1 MYNLLKSV
9 QSHQALSI
17 TIEMDIPGDY
27 KKGEVRLRGVYVRMN
42 IKWIPYERIYTQK

>member
-1 MYNLLKSV
+1 M
-9 QSHQALSI
+9 QSYQALSI
-17 TIEMDIPGDY
+17 TIEVDILGDY

>member
-9 QSHQALSI
+9 QSHQPLSI
-17 TIEMDIPGDY
+17 TIEVDILGNY